1 MRGSFIFASFALKK
15 DTRDKKTHL
24 LRFVC
29 IGIVFCILF
38 SSWITS
44 SRVGSP
50 GLDFFTKI
58 IWLNFWL
65 VTLAGIG
72 FFSTSITEEK
82 EEETLPL
89 LKLAGINTF
98 ALLTGKSSVRALRM
112 ILLLMG
118 QLPFLLLSVSLGGI
132 TPLQIYATL
141 IAMIGYIILIS
152 NFALL
157 CSVYAKR
164 SGEAIALMLTALF
177 FYFLFPTLQYHLT
190 VNLQSRGYLTLTDSI
205 SSSSKYLFVISQ
217 EHSVVEQIKQI
228 LTTGYSGSIL
238 SSQVISNVSLG
249 ILFFTLAWF
258 IFDFC
263 TEKPTIN
270 VSGSRKFQSHK
281 RFMNSRPGTNAFVW
295 KEFQFSGGGL
305 KATLL
310 KLILY
315 PTLIIVIVGGGIL
328 FDRYTTS
335 SSIQSFTWKELVS
348 AALLLLFVSFIV
360 ECTIYASRIFREER
374 IQKMIPLLSIL
385 PCSMFRI
392 AYEKVGGIILSLIP
406 VCLTII
412 LVILIVPESITYLT
426 SSGLYSL
433 VPLMIIQFCIFLHL
447 LAYYSLMVRWGALAF
462 AIGTFILVE
471 SCATPLLQLFY
482 FMFQDTIGEAGVLL
496 PAFYLSLVCC
506 FILQMLI
513 AGRFHQ
519 IAAEE

>member
-132 TPLQIYATL
+132 TPLQIFATL

-190 VNLQSRGYLTLTDSI
+190 VTLQSRGYLTLTDSI
-205 SSSSKYLFVISQ
+205 SCSSKYLFVISQ

-263 TEKPTIN
+263 TEKTTIN
-270 VSGSRKFQSHK
+270 VSGSRIFQSHK

-305 KATLL
+305 KASLL

-315 PTLIIVIVGGGIL
+315 PTLIIVIVGGGLL

-348 AALLLLFVSFIV
+348 AALLLLFGSFIV

-433 VPLMIIQFCIFLHL
+433 VPLMIIQFFIFLHL

-482 FMFQDTIGEAGVLL
+482 FMFQDTIGEVGVLL

-506 FILQMLI
+506 FILQILI

>member
-15 DTRDKKTHL
+15 DTRDKKTHV
-24 LRFVC
+24 LRFAC
-29 IGIVFCILF
+29 IGVVFCILF

-44 SRVGSP
+44 SRIGSP

-72 FFSTSITEEK
+72 FFSTAITEEK

-89 LKLAGINTF
+89 LKLAGINTL
-98 ALLTGKSSVRALRM
+98 ALLTGKSSVRALRV

-141 IAMIGYIILIS
+141 TSLIGYIILIS

-164 SGEAIALMLTALF
+164 SGEAIALVITALF

-190 VNLQSRGYLTLTDSI
+190 VNLQNRGYLSLTDSI
-205 SSSSKYLFVISQ
+205 SSSSKYLFEISQ
-217 EHSVVEQIKQI
+217 EHSVIEQIRQI

-238 SSQVISNVSLG
+238 SSQVISNVSVG
-249 ILFFTLAWF
+249 ILFFIIAWF
-258 IFDFC
+258 IFDLC
-263 TEKPTIN
+263 TDKRTAKEP
-270 VSGSRKFQSHK
+270 SSRKKQPLK
-281 RFMNSRPGTNAFVW
+281 RFMNSRPGTNPFAW
-295 KEFQFSGGGL
+295 KEFQFSGGGMR
-305 KATLL
+305 ASLL

-315 PTLIIVIVGGGIL
+315 PTMSIIVVTGGIL
-328 FDRYTTS
+328 LDQYTNFS
-335 SSIQSFTWKELVS
+335 STQTFTWKELVS
-348 AALLLLFVSFIV
+348 TSLLLLFVSFVV
-360 ECTIYASRIFREER
+360 ECTIYTSRIFREER

-385 PCSMFRI
+385 PCSLLRI

-406 VCLTII
+406 ISFTII
-412 LVILIVPESITYLT
+412 LIILIVPESFTYLT
-426 SSGLYSL
+426 SSGLYLL
-433 VPLMIIQFCIFLHL
+433 VPLTIIQFCIFLHL
-447 LAYYSLMVRWGALAF
+447 LAYYSLVVRWGALAF

-471 SCATPLLQLFY
+471 SCATPLLHLFY
-482 FMFQDTIGEAGVLL
+482 LMFQETSGEAGVLL
-496 PAFYLSLVCC
+496 PAFYLSLICC
-506 FILQMLI
+506 FILQILI

>member
-1 MRGSFIFASFALKK
+1 
-15 DTRDKKTHL
+15 
-24 LRFVC
+24 
-29 IGIVFCILF
+29 
-38 SSWITS
+38 
-44 SRVGSP
+44 
-50 GLDFFTKI
+50 
-58 IWLNFWL
+58 
-65 VTLAGIG
+65 
-72 FFSTSITEEK
+72 
-82 EEETLPL
+82 
-89 LKLAGINTF
+89 
-98 ALLTGKSSVRALRM
+98 
-112 ILLLMG
+112 
-118 QLPFLLLSVSLGGI
+118 
-132 TPLQIYATL
+132 
-141 IAMIGYIILIS
+141 
-152 NFALL
+152 
-157 CSVYAKR
+157 
-164 SGEAIALMLTALF
+164 MLTALF

-190 VNLQSRGYLTLTDSI
+190 VTLQSRGYLTLTDSI

-263 TEKPTIN
+263 TEKTTIN
-270 VSGSRKFQSHK
+270 VSGSRIFQSHK

-305 KATLL
+305 KASLL

-315 PTLIIVIVGGGIL
+315 PTLIIVIVGGGLL

-348 AALLLLFVSFIV
+348 AALLLLFGSFIV

-433 VPLMIIQFCIFLHL
+433 VPLMIIQFFIFLHL

-496 PAFYLSLVCC
+496 PAFYLSLACC
-506 FILQMLI
+506 FILQILI